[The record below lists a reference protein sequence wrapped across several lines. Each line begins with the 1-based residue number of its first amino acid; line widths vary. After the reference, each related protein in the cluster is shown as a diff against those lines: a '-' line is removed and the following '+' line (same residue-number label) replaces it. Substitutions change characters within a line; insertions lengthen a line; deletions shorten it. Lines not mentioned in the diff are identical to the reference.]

1 MKVKSK
7 LILALVL
14 LSSIALVAV
23 SSLSYINIKRE
34 MRNNIQLQMTSVVDG
49 VSNHF
54 NQWILTKE
62 RTLSTT
68 HRILKDLGEEEIDYK
83 KYLHAFKEDADLYS
97 MYIGFEDGRY
107 FDGGDWIPPEDWNH
121 LNRPWYIKAKAEGK
135 LIFTEPYIDS
145 ETKEYVVS
153 VAIPVKDSTNNIKG
167 VITEDIVLTAITD
180 TVKNI
185 KINGYGHAILIDE
198 KGMIFSHPD
207 EKLLKTNIL
216 ENETLKNIGNEMINN
231 SEGTIDFKING
242 EEQYM
247 VYKKFPATGW
257 VLGVIAD
264 NGDIYKPLLD
274 IKMKYMMINGI
285 ALIFIILFALY
296 FSRRLTLRLVVLTK
310 NAERIGNGDLTVQSN
325 MIGTDEIAILSQVFD
340 KTVKNIRDL
349 IHKNKDITEKITHA
363 SKNIMDSVEEVSL
376 ASGEISN
383 TVGQIASGANTQDVE
398 TENSFEIT
406 KDLAE
411 KIQHMDHQ
419 IKAVILYAKN
429 MQDNNEQGLQ
439 SMRTLN
445 DKFGEN
451 TQASMR
457 VAKGIEQ
464 LAKKS
469 KSISGIIETIKSIA
483 EQTNLLALNAA
494 IEAARAGEAGSGFAV
509 VADEVRKLAEQS
521 SGATEEIQ
529 NIIEEITEVIDETNK
544 TVNVSKDLIENS
556 NDYLGETTEIFYK
569 IKESADDVMNHIKTL
584 NDNVSYMNKAKGEVV
599 TSIKNISVVAKEAA
613 LATEEISASIEGETA
628 SMEEVTASMNQ
639 LNEMIHTLA
648 QSMKAFH
655 VS

>member
-23 SSLSYINIKRE
+23 SSLSYINIKKE
-34 MRNNIQLQMTSVVDG
+34 MRNNIQLQMTSVVEG

-62 RTLSTT
+62 KVLSTT
-68 HRILKDLGEEEIDYK
+68 HFILNKLEGQEIDYNQ
-83 KYLHAFKEDADLYS
+83 YLQPASEKDHLLS
-97 MYIGFEDGRY
+97 MYMGLEDGGY
-107 FDGGDWIPPEDWNH
+107 FDGGGWIPPKDYDARK
-121 LNRPWYIKAKAEGK
+121 RPWYMKAKEEGK
-135 LIFTEPYIDS
+135 TIFTEPYMDAES
-145 ETKEYVVS
+145 KQYVVS
-153 VAIPVKDSTNNIKG
+153 VAKPLRDSTNHIKG
-167 VITEDIVLTAITD
+167 VIAQDIVLTAITD

-216 ENETLKNIGNEMINN
+216 ENESLKNIGNEMINN
-231 SEGTIDFKING
+231 SEGTIDFEINE
-242 EEQYM
+242 EEQHM

-257 VLGVIAD
+257 VLGVIAAK
-264 NGDIYKPLLD
+264 GDIYKPLLD
-274 IKMKYMMINGI
+274 IRMKYMMINGI
-285 ALIFIILFALY
+285 ALIFIVLFALY

-310 NAERIGNGDLTVQSN
+310 NAERIGNGDLTIQSN

-340 KTVKNIRDL
+340 KTVTNIRDL
-349 IHKNKDITEKITHA
+349 IHKNKDITQKITHA
-363 SKNIMDSVEEVSL
+363 SRNIMDSVEEVSL

-383 TVGQIASGANTQDVE
+383 TVGKIAAGANTQDVE

-411 KIQHMDHQ
+411 KIQRMDNQ
-419 IKAVILYAKN
+419 IKSVILYAEN
-429 MQDNNEQGLQ
+429 MQDNNEEGIQ
-439 SMRTLN
+439 SMKALN
-445 DKFGEN
+445 HKFGEN

-457 VAKGIEQ
+457 MTKGIQQ
-464 LAKKS
+464 LAEKS

-521 SGATEEIQ
+521 SGATKEIQ
-529 NIIEEITEVIDETNK
+529 NIIEEITEVIDETNE
-544 TVNVSKDLIENS
+544 TVNISKELIENS
-556 NDYLGETTEIFYK
+556 NDYLGQTTEVFYK
-569 IKESADDVMNHIKTL
+569 IKGSADDVINHIKTL
-584 NDNVSYMNKAKGEVV
+584 NDNVSYMNKAKDEVV
-599 TSIKNISVVAKEAA
+599 TSNKSISVVAKEAA
-613 LATEEISASIEGETA
+613 LATEEISAAIEGETA
-628 SMEEVTASMNQ
+628 SMQEVTASMNQ
-639 LNEMIHTLA
+639 LNEMIHTLD
-648 QSMKAFH
+648 QSMKVFH